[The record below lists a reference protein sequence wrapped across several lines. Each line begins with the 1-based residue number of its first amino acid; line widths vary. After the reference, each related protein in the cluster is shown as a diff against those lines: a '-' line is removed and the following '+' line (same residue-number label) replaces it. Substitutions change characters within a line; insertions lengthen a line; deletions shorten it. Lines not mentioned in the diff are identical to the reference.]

1 MSKTLL
7 QLRTSFQAWLSIDQ
21 EDGSERCPDAIAN
34 DIINM
39 VARDYLRRRESKLGE
54 YSTVLNA
61 VANTPDY
68 TYPENFSKP
77 RKIWYLDPTTSR
89 VVYLEYLDKD
99 TFDTKYPQSSLLTL
113 DGAGALI
120 LAGGGALELEGG
132 GELMLSGLID
142 LTNSLGLPT
151 HYTMWMGKFVLG
163 KCPDRELVMFV
174 DHYRML
180 PDLAG
185 DSDHN
190 RFTDEAWEYLLFASL
205 TKAAIFGFDVESER
219 LTFFANEAKKF
230 EVAMDLEDV
239 RQHTVGGRSQST
251 EPG

>member
-68 TYPENFSKP
+68 TYPANFSKP
-77 RKIWYLDPTTSR
+77 RKIWYIDPTTSR
-89 VVYLEYLDKD
+89 VVYLDYLDKD
-99 TFDTKYPQSSLLTL
+99 TFDTKYPYSSLLTI
-113 DGAGALI
+113 DGAAALI
-120 LAGGGALELEGG
+120 LAGGGVLALEGG
-132 GELMLSGLID
+132 GTLLLSGLEDIG
-142 LTNSLGLPT
+142 NSLGLPT
-151 HYTMWMGKFVLG
+151 TYTMWMGKFVLG
-163 KCPDRELVMFV
+163 KCPDRTLVMFV

-180 PDLAG
+180 PDLV
-185 DSDHN
+185 DDTDHN

-205 TKAAIFGFDVESER
+205 VKAAIFGFDVESER
-219 LTFFANEAKKF
+219 LTFFKNEEKRM
-230 EVAMDLEDV
+230 EVALDLEDV
-239 RQHTVGGRSQST
+239 RQHTTGGASKST